1 MVNIKKSSKKNFEL
15 FNFFSK
21 SNIFLIILLFVSS
34 GFVISIID
42 RHLGM
47 GITMDYSLSKI
58 PPDLIID
65 PIFEY
70 ENSLYKDIRV
80 EVLNGCGEK
89 GIAKEFSDYLNNQHV
104 DIVRSENTSEN
115 NFSYEKTILI
125 LRTEDF
131 QKIARIASLLDI
143 NPKDSTRVMVE
154 TNLDLL
160 TDVTLIIGK
169 DFTKIKPVQNF
180 IISKP

>member
-1 MVNIKKSSKKNFEL
+1 VVNLKKSSKKNFEL
-15 FNFFSK
+15 FDFFSK
-21 SNIFLIILLFVSS
+21 SNVFLIILCLISS
-34 GFVISIID
+34 GFIISIID
-42 RHLGM
+42 RHLRM
-47 GITMDYSLSKI
+47 GIKMDYSLSKT
-58 PPDLIID
+58 PPNLIID

-104 DIVRSENTSEN
+104 DIVRAENTPEN
-115 NFSYEKTILI
+115 NFSYEKTILL

-131 QKIARIASLLDI
+131 QNVASIASLLDI

-154 TNLDLL
+154 INLDLL

-169 DFTKIKPVQNF
+169 DYKNIIPVQNF
-180 IISKP
+180 IISQP